1 MNKTELVKT
10 LASRTG
16 LDQRT
21 VGGLLDALFDPKDGV
36 IAAELAA
43 GRAVAI
49 RGFGAFEARSAAPRI
64 ARNPR
69 TGEAVQLPAQVRPAW
84 RPAAPLKERLNG

>member
-21 VGGLLDALFDPKDGV
+21 ISGLVDALFSPEGGV
-36 IAAELAA
+36 IAGELAA

-49 RGFGAFEARSAAPRI
+49 RGFGTFEARSAAPRI

-69 TGEAVQLPAQVRPAW
+69 TGEPVQLAASIRPAW
-84 RPAAPLKERLNG
+84 RPAAPLKQRLNG